1 MGHSGFVL
9 EGNCRR
15 IATHG
20 DVTAIVCIREDTSF
34 IRGQRFPHTREDSSS
49 KAEVKWAD
57 FRNIGK
63 VELTGIAD
71 GLVLSRERED
81 DPRIIIWN
89 QG

>member
-9 EGNCRR
+9 EGNLRR

-20 DVTAIVCIREDTSF
+20 EVTAIVHIREDNSF
-34 IRGQRFPHTREDSSS
+34 IRGQRFPHLREDNSS

-63 VELTGIAD
+63 VELTRTAD
-71 GLVLSRERED
+71 GLVLRHERED